1 MASHC
6 RGFLGCVPHPV
17 GVAAGCKDDAIEA
30 WLLQSKPPSHPCPS
44 APLYLAL
51 RQPGAVACQVPAQR
65 CLVSRDRER
74 RPNRPD
80 KAGLS
85 HTGWSRP
92 SGAALLAGGSMALSV
107 GVRRLSHLPGHG
119 ERQVQLSFRG
129 FTQKTRKIRC
139 GAEAVF
145 GELFRWPHY
154 GKLIMGEVLSIKVYN
169 CSKVFSNRLLGTL
182 VLSLQHLMTSG
193 RLILREALV
202 DRNHSITSI
211 YIELDLRYQPPDGS
225 AGTWVQEDFV
235 YQMRDS
241 SELIIH
247 NPGFEEPEAA
257 KGPRAS
263 EMDKKAAALGRKLAK
278 GLETEEEEEEEEEDF
293 YDVSDM
299 EVLGIVFSPVK
310 SRSRLCS
317 TRDLFA
323 TPTPQSFQV
332 GINIIEAQK
341 LVGVNINPFVVVKV
355 GEEKRHTVT
364 QKSTNCP
371 FYNEYFLFEFH
382 EPREVLFH
390 RLIEIS
396 VFHSKNIPFLATC
409 IGTFK
414 MDIVTVYSQPDHSFF
429 QKWAV
434 ISDPTDTRAGVKG
447 FVKCNISVTARGDVV
462 GSLPTSSS
470 SRVED
475 IERNLLLP
483 KRVPAERPWARV
495 CIKLYRAEGLPSMSA
510 GIMGGFSR
518 IIGEKKVFIDPYV
531 QVSFCG
537 QQGETS
543 VESNTTEPE
552 WNEQISFIEMFPPLA
567 KKIKV
572 QVLDDANV
580 GDVAIATHYI
590 DLQQIS
596 DPGRNGFNPTF
607 GPAWVNL
614 YGSPQNSALRDIH
627 KDLNEGVGEGIFYR
641 GRILMA
647 ITVEIFSSPSVAERK
662 LADKMKSALSKPK
675 LKKKSKKSKEKA
687 KELSQLQG
695 EEEDGGSQEAEQPGE
710 VIVEVEELHALP
722 VNALGKKEEFLLFA
736 AFFEA
741 TMMDSSLGS
750 KPVSFEVSIGNY
762 GKAEEVVTKV
772 RKKGEKGEGRE
783 EKQPLLDPGSDSE
796 TDVEVLGPVLAPLN
810 KSVTKSQKPETME
823 YDRSYS
829 CLPMTH
835 EKPCVYMWSYWED
848 HTWRL
853 CISNW
858 IVKLAER
865 LEQGLDDVEKLMRRP
880 KAKAE
885 ERLREVLEEFAA
897 GCRLYS
903 LSAERKT
910 MAHPNNLDR
919 CRTKYMMRNIILY
932 AKQGLRVRRQL
943 TRANVKEKVKEMR
956 RILAKL
962 RFMAQEPQCTLPDI
976 LIWMLSNNR
985 RVAYARVPA
994 QNILYSVVEEEKG
1007 KDCAKIQ
1014 TVFLKVPGLHTGEIF
1029 AKLEI
1034 YMWLGVTKYAK
1045 NCMVELPKEFK
1056 YLSESGQEI
1065 TQLSVYSLPSRL
1077 SRDDFSYFQLRAHL
1091 YQARGI
1097 LPAGDNGLSDP
1108 FARVVFSTY
1117 CQTTRTVEE
1126 TLSPMWNELL
1136 LFDQLIID
1144 GKREELKTETP
1155 IVIVNLFNHSK
1166 FGSPEFLGQ
1175 AFAVPHVKLV
1185 DEPYSKPALQFFDF
1199 YKGTKAAGELIA
1211 TFELIELDYSGYLE
1225 PSLPEDMEPKE
1236 PSYLEDPRD
1245 GRFIIPEGIR
1255 PVLKEFR
1262 IEILF
1267 WGLRDLKRVNLFE
1280 VDQPQVIIECAG
1292 KKVESEVIVAYKEN
1306 PSFTEVVKY
1315 MDVELPEQ
1323 VYLHPPLSI
1332 FVVEKRAFGRT
1343 VLVGTH
1349 VVSDVMKFSPR
1360 ELEEEETENVP
1371 RARKVSSQHLHSQT
1385 GPATGDP
1392 GPSTHPLS
1400 LVKAP
1405 LKKIPINKLAKKEDE
1420 YDEEKPDLEEL
1431 DWWSKY
1437 YESLKELYN
1446 QTRID
1451 EEDAENDDLNDA
1463 DGGNLN
1469 AAYIDMEA
1477 EDEAVTEAE
1486 PARPKRKLIA
1496 TLQIYN
1502 SELENEF
1509 GNFEDWLCIFPLHR
1523 GKANEDED
1531 GNEDEHFVGKYKG
1544 SFYVYPTVEASK
1556 EPRVSQGVPRN
1567 RPIKVLIRVYIVKA
1581 TNLSPADPNGK
1592 ADPYVV
1598 VTVGQERKDTKERY
1612 IPKQLNPV
1620 FGEVVELTVSFP
1632 MESELTVAIF
1642 DHDLVGSDDLIGE
1655 TKIDLENRFYSKHR
1669 ANCGVALQYDI
1680 DGYNMWRDA
1689 FKPTQ
1694 ILDSLCKKTSLP
1706 AAEYRQEEVKVGN
1719 KIFKV
1724 PPEAFPEEAS
1734 ARNQRGV
1741 ADENCSVDDEHK
1753 ALYVLQHWEEMPG
1766 CGYKLVPEHVEIRSL
1781 YNPENPGLVQGSL
1794 HMWIDMFPNDVPA
1807 PPPVNIKPRLPI
1819 SYELRVIIWNTDD
1832 VILDDVNPITGEP
1845 SSDIYVKSWIKG
1857 LDHDKQETDVHF
1869 NSLTGEGNFNW
1880 RFIFRFNYLPTEK
1893 EITYK
1898 KKDSVFSVE
1907 ESEFR
1912 EPAVLVLQVWDY
1924 DRISAN
1930 DFLGSIELKLHD
1942 MVWAAKSSEH
1952 CTIKMAKENAT
1963 PRFSIFRNKRMRG
1976 WWPFIR
1982 LEDQEDKERE
1992 ERKAKQKRKKKKWS
2006 SSVKQEDIEFTDPSG
2021 NKYLLTGKVE
2031 VEFQLLTVEEAE
2043 KSPVGLGRK
2052 EPEPLEK
2059 PNRPKTSF
2067 NWFVNPMKTFVFF
2080 IWKRYKKYIIVLFLV
2095 ALLTVFL
2102 VLLIYTMPGYISEKI
2117 ING

>member
-1 MASHC
+1 
-6 RGFLGCVPHPV
+6 
-17 GVAAGCKDDAIEA
+17 
-30 WLLQSKPPSHPCPS
+30 
-44 APLYLAL
+44 
-51 RQPGAVACQVPAQR
+51 
-65 CLVSRDRER
+65 
-74 RPNRPD
+74 
-80 KAGLS
+80 
-85 HTGWSRP
+85 
-92 SGAALLAGGSMALSV
+92 MALSV
-107 GVRRLSHLPGHG
+107 GVRRLSRLPGRG

-139 GAEAVF
+139 GPEAVF

-154 GKLIMGEVLSIKVYN
+154 GKLVVGEMLSIKVYN
-169 CSKVFSNRLLGTL
+169 CSKVFSDRLLGTL
-182 VLSLQHLMTSG
+182 VLSLQHLMMSG

-202 DRNHSITSI
+202 DRNHRVTGI

-225 AGTWVQEDFV
+225 AGTWVEEDFV
-235 YQMRDS
+235 YQMKDS
-241 SELIIH
+241 SELIIR
-247 NPGFEEPEAA
+247 NPGFEELEAA
-257 KGPRAS
+257 EGLRAS
-263 EMDKKAAALGRKLAK
+263 ELDRRAAALGRKLAK
-278 GLETEEEEEEEEEDF
+278 GLETDEEEEKEDF
-293 YDVSDM
+293 YDVS
-299 EVLGIVFSPVK
+299 EVEVSGIVFSPVK
-310 SRSRLCS
+310 RYPCRSRLCS

-355 GEEKRHTVT
+355 GEEKRHTAT

-382 EPREVLFH
+382 EPRDVLLH

-396 VFHSKNIPFLATC
+396 VFHSKKIPFLGTC

-414 MDIVTVYSQPDHSFF
+414 MDVVTVYSQPDHRFF

-434 ISDPTDTRAGVKG
+434 ISDPTDTQAGVKG

-462 GSLPTSSS
+462 ASLPASSS
-470 SRVED
+470 SRDED

-510 GIMGGFSR
+510 GIMGGFSK

-543 VESNTTEPE
+543 VETNTTEPE

-567 KKIKV
+567 RKIKV

-614 YGSPQNSALRDIH
+614 YGSPQNSTLRDIH
-627 KDLNEGVGEGIFYR
+627 KDLNEGMGEGIFYR

-647 ITVEIFSSPSVAERK
+647 IMVEIFSSPSVAERK
-662 LADKMKSALSKPK
+662 LGDKTKGALSKLK

-695 EEEDGGSQEAEQPGE
+695 EEEAGGSQEAEQPGE
-710 VIVEVEELHALP
+710 VTVEVEELHPLP
-722 VNALGKKEEFLLFA
+722 KNALGRKEEFLLFA

-741 TMMDSSLGS
+741 TMMDSSLSS

-762 GKAEEVVTKV
+762 GKAEEVATKV
-772 RKKGEKGEGRE
+772 WRKVEKGEVKE
-783 EKQPLLDPGSDSE
+783 EKQPLLDPGSDGE
-796 TDVEVLGPVLAPLN
+796 LDVEVLAPASATLN
-810 KSVTKSQKPETME
+810 KSVTKSQRPEPME

-829 CLPMTH
+829 CLPMMH
-835 EKPCVYMWSYWED
+835 EKPCVYVWSYWED

-885 ERLREVLEEFAA
+885 EQLREVLEEFVA
-897 GCRLYS
+897 GCRQYS

-919 CRTKYMMRNIILY
+919 CRTKYLMRNIVLY
-932 AKQGLRVRRQL
+932 AKQGLRVKRQL
-943 TRANVKEKVKEMR
+943 TRANVKEKVKETR
-956 RILAKL
+956 RVLTKL
-962 RFMAQEPQCTLPDI
+962 RFMAKEPQCTLPDV
-976 LIWMLSNNR
+976 LVWMLSNNR
-985 RVAYARVPA
+985 RVAYARIPA

-1014 TVFLKVPGLHTGEIF
+1014 TVFMKVPRLHTGEIF
-1029 AKLEI
+1029 AKLEM

-1045 NCMVELPKEFK
+1045 NCLAELPEEFK
-1056 YLSESGQEI
+1056 YLSESGQEVA
-1065 TQLSVYSLPSRL
+1065 QLSAYIPPSRL

-1108 FARVVFSTY
+1108 FARVVFSTH
-1117 CQTTRTVEE
+1117 CQTTRMLEE

-1144 GKREELKTETP
+1144 GKKEELKTETP
-1155 IVIVNLFNHSK
+1155 IIIINLFSHNK

-1175 AFAVPHVKLV
+1175 AFAVPQVKLV
-1185 DEPYSKPALQFFDF
+1185 DEQYTKPALQFFDF

-1225 PSLPEDMEPKE
+1225 PSVPEDVEPKE
-1236 PSYLEDPRD
+1236 PDYLGDPHA

-1292 KKVESEVIVAYKEN
+1292 KKVESEVVVAYKEN
-1306 PSFTEVVKY
+1306 PNFTELVRY

-1343 VLVGTH
+1343 VVVGTH

-1360 ELEEEETENVP
+1360 ELEEEPEYVP
-1371 RARKVSSQHLHSQT
+1371 KARKVSSQHLPSQT
-1385 GPATGDP
+1385 VVNIGPAAGDP

-1405 LKKIPINKLAKKEDE
+1405 LKKIPIKKLVKKEDE
-1420 YDEEKPDLEEL
+1420 YEEEKPELEEL

-1437 YESLKELYN
+1437 YESLKDLYN
-1446 QTRID
+1446 QTRSD

-1469 AAYIDMEA
+1469 ASSIDMEA
-1477 EDEAVTEAE
+1477 EDEAVIEAE

-1509 GNFEDWLCIFPLHR
+1509 DNFEDWLCIFPLHR

-1544 SFYVYPTVEASK
+1544 SFYVYPTEEAGT
-1556 EPRVSQGVPRN
+1556 EPKVSQGVPRN
-1567 RPIKVLIRVYIVKA
+1567 RPIKVLVRVYIVKA

-1598 VTVGQERKDTKERY
+1598 VTVGQEQKDTKERY

-1669 ANCGVALQYDI
+1669 ANCGVASQYDI
-1680 DGYNMWRDA
+1680 NGYNMWRDA
-1689 FKPTQ
+1689 FKPTH
-1694 ILDSLCKKTSLP
+1694 ILDSLCKKNSLP
-1706 AAEYRQEEVKVGN
+1706 AAEYRQEDVKVDN

-1724 PPEAFPEEAS
+1724 PPEAFPQETS
-1734 ARNQRGV
+1734 VRNKRGV
-1741 ADENCSVDDEHK
+1741 ADENWSADDEHK
-1753 ALYVLQHWEEMPG
+1753 ALYVLQHWEEMPRY
-1766 CGYKLVPEHVEIRSL
+1766 GYKLVPEHVEIRSL

-1807 PPPVNIKPRLPI
+1807 PPPVNIKPRLPV
-1819 SYELRVIIWNTDD
+1819 SYELRVIIWNTDS
-1832 VILDDVNPITGEP
+1832 VILDDVNPVTGEP

-1942 MVWAAKSSEH
+1942 MVRAAKSSEH

-1976 WWPFIR
+1976 WWPFIK
-1982 LEDQEDKERE
+1982 LKDQEDKERE
-1992 ERKAKQKRKKKKWS
+1992 EREDKQKKKKKKWS
-2006 SSVKQEDIEFTDPSG
+2006 SSVRPEDVEFTDPSG
-2021 NKYLLTGKVE
+2021 NKYLLMGKVE
-2031 VEFQLLTVEEAE
+2031 AEFQLLTVEEAE

-2059 PNRPKTSF
+2059 PSRPKTSF

-2080 IWKRYKKYIIVLFLV
+2080 IWKRYKKYIILLFIVAVL
-2095 ALLTVFL
+2095 TIFL

-2117 ING
+2117 ISG

>member
-1 MASHC
+1 
-6 RGFLGCVPHPV
+6 
-17 GVAAGCKDDAIEA
+17 
-30 WLLQSKPPSHPCPS
+30 
-44 APLYLAL
+44 
-51 RQPGAVACQVPAQR
+51 
-65 CLVSRDRER
+65 
-74 RPNRPD
+74 
-80 KAGLS
+80 
-85 HTGWSRP
+85 
-92 SGAALLAGGSMALSV
+92 MALSV
-107 GVRRLSHLPGHG
+107 GVRRLSQLPGHG
-119 ERQVQLSFRG
+119 ERQVHLSFRG
-129 FTQKTRKIRC
+129 FTQKTRKVCC
-139 GAEAVF
+139 GPEAIF
-145 GELFRWPHY
+145 KELFRWPHY
-154 GKLIMGEVLSIKVYN
+154 GKLVMGETLSIKVYN
-169 CSKVFSNRLLGTL
+169 CSKVFSNRL
-182 VLSLQHLMTSG
+182 
-193 RLILREALV
+193 ILREALV
-202 DRNHSITSI
+202 DMSNRVTGI
-211 YIELDLRYQPPDGS
+211 YIELDLRYQPPNS
-225 AGTWVQEDFV
+225 SSGTWVEEDFV
-235 YQMRDS
+235 DLTKDS
-241 SELIIH
+241 LELIIH
-247 NPGFEEPEAA
+247 NPGFEQQETTEGLRV
-257 KGPRAS
+257 K
-263 EMDKKAAALGRKLAK
+263 ELDKKAAALGRKLAK
-278 GLETEEEEEEEEEDF
+278 GLETDEEQEEEEDF
-293 YDVSDM
+293 YDTS
-299 EVLGIVFSPVK
+299 ETGASGTIFSTVK

-317 TRDLFA
+317 ARDLFA
-323 TPTPQSFQV
+323 VPMPQSFQV
-332 GINIIEAQK
+332 GINVIEAQK

-355 GEEKRHTVT
+355 GEEKRHTAT

-371 FYNEYFLFEFH
+371 FYNEYFLFDFH
-382 EPREVLFH
+382 EPRDILFH

-396 VFHSKNIPFLATC
+396 VFHSKKIPFMETC

-414 MDIVTVYSQPDHSFF
+414 MDVETVYSQPDHRFF

-434 ISDPTDTRAGVKG
+434 ISDPMDTQAGVKG
-447 FVKCNISVTARGDVV
+447 FVKCNISVSARGDIV
-462 GSLPTSSS
+462 SFLPTY
-470 SRVED
+470 SRNQDED

-483 KRVPAERPWARV
+483 KRFPAERPWARI
-495 CIKLYRAEGLPSMSA
+495 CIKLYRAEGLPSMRA
-510 GIMGGFSR
+510 GIMGGISK
-518 IIGEKKVFIDPYV
+518 IIGERKVFIDPYV

-543 VESNTTEPE
+543 VETNTTEPE
-552 WNEQISFIEMFPPLA
+552 WNEQISFVEMFPPLSR
-567 KKIKV
+567 KIKV
-572 QVLDDANV
+572 QVLDDASV
-580 GDVAIATHYI
+580 RDVAIATHYI
-590 DLQQIS
+590 DLQEIS
-596 DPGRNGFNPTF
+596 DPDRNGFNPTF

-614 YGSPQNSALRDIH
+614 YGSPKNSALRDVH
-627 KDLNEGVGEGIFYR
+627 KDLNEGMGEGIFYR

-647 ITVEIFSSPSVAERK
+647 ITVEIFSSPSAAERK
-662 LADKMKSALSKPK
+662 LGYRMRDTLRKMK
-675 LKKKSKKSKEKA
+675 LKKKSKKYKEKT

-695 EEEDGGSQEAEQPGE
+695 EGEAGSSQEAKQPRE
-710 VIVEVEELHALP
+710 VTVEVEELHPLP
-722 VNALGKKEEFLLFA
+722 ENVLGRKDEFLLFA

-741 TMMDSSLGS
+741 TMMDSSLSS

-762 GKAEEVVTKV
+762 GKSEEVVTKGCQKV
-772 RKKGEKGEGRE
+772 EKE
-783 EKQPLLDPGSDSE
+783 EVKEERQPLLDAGSGGELDAE
-796 TDVEVLGPVLAPLN
+796 ILTPALAGLN
-810 KSVTKSQKPETME
+810 RSVTKSQRPEPMA
-823 YDRSYS
+823 YDKSYS

-835 EKPCVYMWSYWED
+835 EKPCVYVWSYWED

-853 CISNW
+853 CISNR

-865 LEQGLDDVEKLMRRP
+865 LEQGLDDVGKLLRRP

-885 ERLREVLEEFAA
+885 ERLREVLEEFVA
-897 GCRLYS
+897 GCRQYS

-919 CRTKYMMRNIILY
+919 CRTKYLMHNIILY
-932 AKQGLRVRRQL
+932 AKQGLRVRRHL
-943 TRANVKEKVKEMR
+943 TQDNVKEKVKETR
-956 RILAKL
+956 RILAKI
-962 RFMAQEPQCTLPDI
+962 RFMAKEPQCTLPDV

-985 RVAYARVPA
+985 RVAYTRIPA

-1029 AKLEI
+1029 TKLEI

-1045 NCMVELPKEFK
+1045 NCLAELPEEF
-1056 YLSESGQEI
+1056 LSESEQEI
-1065 TQLSVYSLPSRL
+1065 AQLSAYSPPSRL
-1077 SRDDFSYFQLRAHL
+1077 NRDDFSYFQLRAHL

-1097 LPAGDNGLSDP
+1097 LPADDNGLSDP
-1108 FARVVFSTY
+1108 FARVVFSTH
-1117 CQTTRTVEE
+1117 CQTTRMLEE

-1144 GKREELKTETP
+1144 GKKEELKTETP
-1155 IVIVNLFNHSK
+1155 IIIINLFSHNK
-1166 FGSPEFLGQ
+1166 FGSPDFLGQ
-1175 AFAVPHVKLV
+1175 AFAVPQVKLV
-1185 DEPYSKPALQFFDF
+1185 DEPYIKPALQFFDF
-1199 YKGTKAAGELIA
+1199 YRGSKSAGELIA

-1225 PSLPEDMEPKE
+1225 PSVPEDVEPKE
-1236 PSYLEDPRD
+1236 PDYLEDPHA

-1280 VDQPQVIIECAG
+1280 VDEPQVIIECAG
-1292 KKVESEVIVAYKEN
+1292 KKVESEVIVSYKEN
-1306 PSFTEVVKY
+1306 PNFTELVKC

-1323 VYLHPPLSI
+1323 IYLHPPLSI

-1343 VLVGTH
+1343 VLVGSH

-1360 ELEEEETENVP
+1360 ELEEEPENVP
-1371 RARKVSSQHLHSQT
+1371 KACNVSSHRLPSQT
-1385 GPATGDP
+1385 VVNIGLAAGDP
-1392 GPSTHPLS
+1392 GSSTHPLS
-1400 LVKAP
+1400 FVEAP
-1405 LKKIPINKLAKKEDE
+1405 LKKIPINKLVKKKDE
-1420 YDEEKPDLEEL
+1420 YEEEKPEE

-1437 YESLKELYN
+1437 FASLKGLYN
-1446 QTRID
+1446 QACSD
-1451 EEDAENDDLNDA
+1451 EEDAENDNLNDA
-1463 DGGNLN
+1463 DGENLN
-1469 AAYIDMEA
+1469 ISSIDIEA
-1477 EDEAVTEAE
+1477 EDEAVIEAE
-1486 PARPKRKLIA
+1486 CAQPKRKLIA

-1502 SELENEF
+1502 SELEHEF

-1531 GNEDEHFVGKYKG
+1531 GNENEHYVGKYKG
-1544 SFYVYPTVEASK
+1544 SFYVYPTEEAVT
-1556 EPRVSQGVPRN
+1556 EPKVSQGIPRN
-1567 RPIKVLIRVYIVKA
+1567 RPIKVLVRVYIVKA

-1598 VTVGQERKDTKERY
+1598 VTVGQQQKDTKERY

-1669 ANCGVALQYDI
+1669 ANCGVAAQYDLN
-1680 DGYNMWRDA
+1680 GYNMWRDA

-1694 ILDSLCKKTSLP
+1694 ILDSLCKKNSIP
-1706 AAEYRQEEVKVGN
+1706 AAEYRWEEIKVDN

-1734 ARNQRGV
+1734 VRNKREV
-1741 ADENCSVDDEHK
+1741 ADENLLVDVERK

-1766 CGYKLVPEHVEIRSL
+1766 YGYKLVPEHVEIRSL

-1807 PPPVNIKPRLPI
+1807 PPPVNIKPRLPV
-1819 SYELRVIIWNTDD
+1819 SYELRVIIWNTDN
-1832 VILDDVNPITGEP
+1832 VILDDVNPVTGEP

-1880 RFIFRFNYLPTEK
+1880 RFIFRFSYLPTEK

-1898 KKDSVFSVE
+1898 KKDSIFSME

-1942 MVWAAKSSEH
+1942 MVRAAKNSEH

-1976 WWPFIR
+1976 WWPFIKLR
-1982 LEDQEDKERE
+1982 DQEDDKRE
-1992 ERKAKQKRKKKKWS
+1992 EREYKKKKKKAKWS
-2006 SSVKQEDIEFTDPSG
+2006 SSVKPEDMEFTDSSG
-2021 NKYLLTGKVE
+2021 NKYFLTGKVE
-2031 VEFQLLTVEEAE
+2031 AEFQLLTVEEAD

-2052 EPEPLEK
+2052 GPEPLEK
-2059 PNRPKTSF
+2059 PNRPKTTF
-2067 NWFVNPMKTFVFF
+2067 NWFVNPMKTFMFF
-2080 IWKRYKKYIIVLFLV
+2080 IWKRYKRYIIVLFV
-2095 ALLTVFL
+2095 VTVLTIFL
-2102 VLLIYTMPGYISEKI
+2102 VLLVYTMPGYISEKI

>member
-1 MASHC
+1 
-6 RGFLGCVPHPV
+6 
-17 GVAAGCKDDAIEA
+17 
-30 WLLQSKPPSHPCPS
+30 
-44 APLYLAL
+44 
-51 RQPGAVACQVPAQR
+51 
-65 CLVSRDRER
+65 
-74 RPNRPD
+74 
-80 KAGLS
+80 
-85 HTGWSRP
+85 
-92 SGAALLAGGSMALSV
+92 MALSV
-107 GVRRLSHLPGHG
+107 GVRRLNRLPGRG
-119 ERQVQLSFRG
+119 ERQVQLRFRG
-129 FTQKTRKIRC
+129 FTQKTRKIQC
-139 GAEAVF
+139 SSEAVF
-145 GELFRWPHY
+145 EEVFRWPHY
-154 GKLIMGEVLSIKVYN
+154 GKLAMGETLSVKVYN

-202 DRNHSITSI
+202 DRNQRVTGI

-225 AGTWVQEDFV
+225 AGTWVEEDFV
-235 YQMRDS
+235 YQMKDS
-241 SELIIH
+241 SELIIR
-247 NPGFEEPEAA
+247 NPAFEELEAA
-257 KGPRAS
+257 EGPRGN
-263 EMDKKAAALGRKLAK
+263 ELDRRAAALGRKLAK
-278 GLETEEEEEEEEEDF
+278 GLETDEEEEEEEEDF
-293 YDVSDM
+293 YDASEM
-299 EVLGIVFSPVK
+299 EVSGIVFSPVR

-317 TRDLFA
+317 ARDLFA

-355 GEEKRHTVT
+355 GEDKRHTAT

-382 EPREVLFH
+382 EPRDILFH

-396 VFHSKNIPFLATC
+396 VFHSKTIPFLGTC

-414 MDIVTVYSQPDHSFF
+414 MDVVTVYSQPDHRFF

-462 GSLPTSSS
+462 SSLPTSSS
-470 SRVED
+470 SRDED

-510 GIMGGFSR
+510 GIMGGFSK

-543 VESNTTEPE
+543 VETSTTEPE
-552 WNEQISFIEMFPPLA
+552 WNEQISFIEMFPSLA
-567 KKIKV
+567 RKIKV

-614 YGSPQNSALRDIH
+614 FGSPQNSALRDIH
-627 KDLNEGVGEGIFYR
+627 KDLNEGMGEGIFYR
-641 GRILMA
+641 GRLLMA
-647 ITVEIFSSPSVAERK
+647 VTVEIFSSPSMAERK
-662 LADKMKSALSKPK
+662 AGDKVKGALSKLK

-687 KELSQLQG
+687 KELMQLRG
-695 EEEDGGSQEAEQPGE
+695 EEEPGGSQEVEQPEE
-710 VIVEVEELHALP
+710 VTVEVEELHPLP
-722 VNALGKKEEFLLFA
+722 GNALGRKEEFLLFA

-741 TMMDSSLGS
+741 TMMDPSLAS
-750 KPVSFEVSIGNY
+750 KPLSFEVSIGNY
-762 GKAEEVVTKV
+762 GKAEELVTKAWGKV
-772 RKKGEKGEGRE
+772 EKGEVKE
-783 EKQPLLDPGSDSE
+783 EKLPLLDSGSE
-796 TDVEVLGPVLAPLN
+796 GELDVEVLAPPSAALN
-810 KSVTKSQKPETME
+810 KSVTKSQRPEPME

-835 EKPCVYMWSYWED
+835 EKPCVHVWSYWED

-853 CISNW
+853 CVSNW

-865 LEQGLDDVEKLMRRP
+865 LEQGLEDVEKLVRRP

-885 ERLREVLEEFAA
+885 ERLREVLEEFVA
-897 GCRLYS
+897 GCRQYS

-919 CRTKYMMRNIILY
+919 CRMKYLMRNIILY
-932 AKQGLRVRRQL
+932 AKQGLRVKRRL
-943 TRANVKEKVKEMR
+943 TRANVKEKVKETR

-962 RFMAQEPQCTLPDI
+962 RFVAKEPQCTLPDV
-976 LIWMLSNNR
+976 LVWMLSSSK
-985 RVAYARVPA
+985 RVAYARIPA

-1014 TVFLKVPGLHTGEIF
+1014 TVFMKVPGLHTGEIF
-1029 AKLEI
+1029 AKLEV

-1045 NCMVELPKEFK
+1045 NCLLELPEEFK
-1056 YLSESGQEI
+1056 SLSESGQE
-1065 TQLSVYSLPSRL
+1065 TAQLSACSPPSRL

-1097 LPAGDNGLSDP
+1097 LPADDNGLSDP

-1117 CQTTRTVEE
+1117 CQATRMLEE

-1144 GKREELKTETP
+1144 GKKEELKTETP
-1155 IVIVNLFNHSK
+1155 IVIVNLFSHNN

-1175 AFAVPHVKLV
+1175 AFAVPQVKLV
-1185 DEPYSKPALQFFDF
+1185 DEPYTKPALQFFDF

-1211 TFELIELDYSGYLE
+1211 SFELIELDYSGYLE
-1225 PSLPEDMEPKE
+1225 PSVPEDVEPKE
-1236 PSYLEDPRD
+1236 PDYLGDPHD

-1292 KKVESEVIVAYKEN
+1292 KKVESEVIMAYKEN
-1306 PSFTEVVKY
+1306 PNFTELVKY

-1349 VVSDVMKFSPR
+1349 VVSNVMKFSPR
-1360 ELEEEETENVP
+1360 ELEEEAEDVP
-1371 RARKVSSQHLHSQT
+1371 KARKVSSQRLLSQT
-1385 GPATGDP
+1385 VVNIDIDP
-1392 GPSTHPLS
+1392 GPSTHPLT
-1400 LVKAP
+1400 LMKAP
-1405 LKKIPINKLAKKEDE
+1405 LKKIPINKLVRKEEE
-1420 YDEEKPDLEEL
+1420 YEEEKPELEEL

-1446 QTRID
+1446 QTRSD
-1451 EEDAENDDLNDA
+1451 EEDADNDDLNDA

-1469 AAYIDMEA
+1469 ASSIDMEV
-1477 EDEAVTEAE
+1477 EDEAVIEAE

-1496 TLQIYN
+1496 TLQIYS

-1509 GNFEDWLCIFPLHR
+1509 DHFEDWLCIFPLHR

-1544 SFYVYPTVEASK
+1544 SFYVYPTAEAGT
-1556 EPRVSQGVPRN
+1556 EPKVSQGVPRN
-1567 RPIKVLIRVYIVKA
+1567 RPIKVLVRVYIVKA

-1598 VTVGQERKDTKERY
+1598 VTVGQEQKDTKERY

-1632 MESELTVAIF
+1632 VESELTVAIF

-1669 ANCGVALQYDI
+1669 ANCGVASQYDTT
-1680 DGYNMWRDA
+1680 GYNAWRDA

-1694 ILDSLCKKTSLP
+1694 ILDSLCKKNSLP
-1706 AAEYRQEEVKVGN
+1706 AAEYRREEVKVDN

-1734 ARNQRGV
+1734 VRSKGGA
-1741 ADENCSVDDEHK
+1741 ADESSAVDDEHK

-1766 CGYKLVPEHVEIRSL
+1766 YGYKLVPEHVEIRSL

-1807 PPPVNIKPRLPI
+1807 PPPVNIQPRLPV

-1898 KKDSVFSVE
+1898 KKDSVFSLE

-1942 MVWAAKSSEH
+1942 MVRAAKSSEH

-1976 WWPFIR
+1976 WWPFIK
-1982 LEDQEDKERE
+1982 LKDQEDEERE
-1992 ERKAKQKRKKKKWS
+1992 EREKKQKKKKKKWS
-2006 SSVKQEDIEFTDPSG
+2006 SSVKPEDLEFTDPSG

-2031 VEFQLLTVEEAE
+2031 AEFQLLTLEEAE

-2080 IWKRYKKYIIVLFLV
+2080 IWKRYKKYIIVLLIV
-2095 ALLTVFL
+2095 ALLTIFL

>member
-1 MASHC
+1 MTTLIWFES
-6 RGFLGCVPHPV
+6 V
-17 GVAAGCKDDAIEA
+17 
-30 WLLQSKPPSHPCPS
+30 LQK
-44 APLYLAL
+44 
-51 RQPGAVACQVPAQR
+51 
-65 CLVSRDRER
+65 
-74 RPNRPD
+74 
-80 KAGLS
+80 
-85 HTGWSRP
+85 
-92 SGAALLAGGSMALSV
+92 GSSI
-107 GVRRLSHLPGHG
+107 SCLPGLM
-119 ERQVQLSFRG
+119 QF
-129 FTQKTRKIRC
+129 
-139 GAEAVF
+139 
-145 GELFRWPHY
+145 FRWPHY
-154 GKLIMGEVLSIKVYN
+154 GKLVMGEMLSVKVYN

-202 DRNHSITSI
+202 DRNHQVTGI

-225 AGTWVQEDFV
+225 AGTWDEEDFV
-235 YQMRDS
+235 YQMRDRAV
-241 SELIIH
+241 
-247 NPGFEEPEAA
+247 EEP
-257 KGPRAS
+257 RAR
-263 EMDKKAAALGRKLAK
+263 DLDRRAAALGRKLAK
-278 GLETEEEEEEEEEDF
+278 GLDTDEEEEEEEEDF
-293 YDVSDM
+293 YDVSEM
-299 EVLGIVFSPVK
+299 EVSGIVFSPVK

-317 TRDLFA
+317 ARDLFA
-323 TPTPQSFQV
+323 TPAPQSFQ
-332 GINIIEAQK
+332 
-341 LVGVNINPFVVVKV
+341 
-355 GEEKRHTVT
+355 
-364 QKSTNCP
+364 
-371 FYNEYFLFEFH
+371 YFLFEFH
-382 EPREVLFH
+382 EPKDILFH

-396 VFHSKNIPFLATC
+396 
-409 IGTFK
+409 GTP
-414 MDIVTVYSQPDHSFF
+414 SLSDHRFF

-447 FVKCNISVTARGDVV
+447 FVKCNISVTARGDIV

-470 SRVED
+470 SRDED

-510 GIMGGFSR
+510 GIMGGFSK

-543 VESNTTEPE
+543 VETNTTEPE

-567 KKIKV
+567 RKIKV

-627 KDLNEGVGEGIFYR
+627 KDLNEGMGEGIFYR

-647 ITVEIFSSPSVAERK
+647 IMVEIFSSPSVAERK
-662 LADKMKSALSKPK
+662 LGDKTKGALSKLK

-695 EEEDGGSQEAEQPGE
+695 EEEAGGSQEAEQPGE
-710 VIVEVEELHALP
+710 VTVEVEELHPLP
-722 VNALGKKEEFLLFA
+722 ENALGRKEEFLLFVT
-736 AFFEA
+736 FFEA
-741 TMMDSSLGS
+741 TMMDSSLSS

-762 GKAEEVVTKV
+762 GKAEEAVTKV
-772 RKKGEKGEGRE
+772 WGKVEKGEVKD

-796 TDVEVLGPVLAPLN
+796 LDVEVLAPASAALN
-810 KSVTKSQKPETME
+810 KSVTKSQRPEPME

-835 EKPCVYMWSYWED
+835 EKPCLYVWSYWED
-848 HTWRL
+848 HTWRV

-865 LEQGLDDVEKLMRRP
+865 LEQGLHDVEKLMRRP

-885 ERLREVLEEFAA
+885 ERLREVLEEFVA
-897 GCRLYS
+897 GCRQYS

-919 CRTKYMMRNIILY
+919 CRTKYLMRNIILC
-932 AKQGLRVRRQL
+932 AKQGLRLRRRL
-943 TRANVKEKVKEMR
+943 TRASVKEKVKETR
-956 RILAKL
+956 KVLAKL
-962 RFMAQEPQCTLPDI
+962 RFMAQEPQCTLPDV

-985 RVAYARVPA
+985 RVAYARIPA
-994 QNILYSVVEEEKG
+994 QNILYSVVEEERG

-1014 TVFLKVPGLHTGEIF
+1014 TVFMKVPGLHTGEIF
-1029 AKLEI
+1029 AKLEV

-1045 NCMVELPKEFK
+1045 NCLTELPEEFK

-1065 TQLSVYSLPSRL
+1065 AQLSAHSPPSRL

-1097 LPAGDNGLSDP
+1097 LPADDNGLSDP
-1108 FARVVFSTY
+1108 FAKVVFSTH
-1117 CQTTRTVEE
+1117 CQTSRVLEE

-1144 GKREELKTETP
+1144 GKKEELKTETP
-1155 IVIVNLFNHSK
+1155 IVIINLFSHNK
-1166 FGSPEFLGQ
+1166 F
-1175 AFAVPHVKLV
+1175 
-1185 DEPYSKPALQFFDF
+1185 
-1199 YKGTKAAGELIA
+1199 
-1211 TFELIELDYSGYLE
+1211 
-1225 PSLPEDMEPKE
+1225 PSVPEDVEPKE
-1236 PSYLEDPRD
+1236 LGYLGDPRA

-1262 IEILF
+1262 IEVRCLLRILF

-1292 KKVESEVIVAYKEN
+1292 KKVESEVIMAYKEN
-1306 PSFTEVVKY
+1306 PNFTELVKY

-1360 ELEEEETENVP
+1360 ELEEEPEDVP
-1371 RARKVSSQHLHSQT
+1371 KVSSQRLPSQT
-1385 GPATGDP
+1385 VVNIGPAAGDP

-1400 LVKAP
+1400 LVKDP
-1405 LKKIPINKLAKKEDE
+1405 LKKIPINKLVKKKDE
-1420 YDEEKPDLEEL
+1420 YEEEKPELEEL

-1446 QTRID
+1446 QTRSD
-1451 EEDAENDDLNDA
+1451 EEDAENDELNDT

-1469 AAYIDMEA
+1469 ASSIDMEA
-1477 EDEAVTEAE
+1477 EDEAVIEAE
-1486 PARPKRKLIA
+1486 PVRPKRKLIA

-1509 GNFEDWLCIFPLHR
+1509 DNFEDWLCIFPLHR

-1531 GNEDEHFVGKYKG
+1531 GNEDEHFLGKYKG
-1544 SFYVYPTVEASK
+1544 SFYVYPTEEAGT
-1556 EPRVSQGVPRN
+1556 EPKVSQGVPRN
-1567 RPIKVLIRVYIVKA
+1567 RPIKVLVRVYIIKA

-1598 VTVGQERKDTKERY
+1598 VTVGQEQKDTKERY

-1669 ANCGVALQYDI
+1669 ANCGVASQYDI
-1680 DGYNMWRDA
+1680 NGYNMWRDA

-1694 ILDSLCKKTSLP
+1694 ILDSLCKKNSLP
-1706 AAEYRQEEVKVGN
+1706 AAEYRREEVKVDN

-1724 PPEAFPEEAS
+1724 PPEAFPEGTECSENNDLSFKQLPVVSSACAGEMMPSPSTWLCPTAEAS
-1734 ARNQRGV
+1734 VRNKRGV
-1741 ADENCSVDDEHK
+1741 ADENWSVDDEHK

-1766 CGYKLVPEHVEIRSL
+1766 YGYKLVPEHVEIRSL

-1794 HMWIDMFPNDVPA
+1794 HMWIDMFPTDVPA
-1807 PPPVNIKPRLPI
+1807 PPPVNIKPRLPV

-1832 VILDDVNPITGEP
+1832 VILDDVNPVTGEP
-1845 SSDIYVKSWIKG
+1845 SSDIYVRSWIKG

-1942 MVWAAKSSEH
+1942 MVRAAKSSEH

-1976 WWPFIR
+1976 WWPFIK
-1982 LEDQEDKERE
+1982 LKDQEDEERE
-1992 ERKAKQKRKKKKWS
+1992 EREYKQKKKKKKWS
-2006 SSVKQEDIEFTDPSG
+2006 RSVRPEDVEFTDPSG

-2080 IWKRYKKYIIVLFLV
+2080 LWKRYKKYIIVLFIV
-2095 ALLTVFL
+2095 ALLTIFL

>member
-1 MASHC
+1 C
-6 RGFLGCVPHPV
+6 R
-17 GVAAGCKDDAIEA
+17 AAEG
-30 WLLQSKPPSHPCPS
+30 P
-44 APLYLAL
+44 
-51 RQPGAVACQVPAQR
+51 
-65 CLVSRDRER
+65 
-74 RPNRPD
+74 
-80 KAGLS
+80 
-85 HTGWSRP
+85 
-92 SGAALLAGGSMALSV
+92 
-107 GVRRLSHLPGHG
+107 
-119 ERQVQLSFRG
+119 RG
-129 FTQKTRKIRC
+129 R
-139 GAEAVF
+139 
-145 GELFRWPHY
+145 
-154 GKLIMGEVLSIKVYN
+154 
-169 CSKVFSNRLLGTL
+169 
-182 VLSLQHLMTSG
+182 
-193 RLILREALV
+193 
-202 DRNHSITSI
+202 
-211 YIELDLRYQPPDGS
+211 ELDR
-225 AGTWVQEDFV
+225 
-235 YQMRDS
+235 R
-241 SELIIH
+241 
-247 NPGFEEPEAA
+247 
-257 KGPRAS
+257 
-263 EMDKKAAALGRKLAK
+263 AAALGRKLAK
-278 GLETEEEEEEEEEDF
+278 GLETDEEEEEEEEDF
-293 YDVSDM
+293 YDASEM
-299 EVLGIVFSPVK
+299 EVSAQMELETRTVLTWRFSPMF
-310 SRSRLCS
+310 S
-317 TRDLFA
+317 
-323 TPTPQSFQV
+323 QV

-355 GEEKRHTVT
+355 GEEKRHTAM

-382 EPREVLFH
+382 EPRDVLFH

-396 VFHSKNIPFLATC
+396 VFHSKTIPFLGTC

-414 MDIVTVYSQPDHSFF
+414 MDVVTVYSQPDHRFF

-470 SRVED
+470 SRDED

-495 CIKLYRAEGLPSMSA
+495 CIKLYRAEGLPSMSG
-510 GIMGGFSR
+510 GIMGGFSK

-531 QVSFCG
+531 QVLFCG

-543 VESNTTEPE
+543 VETSTTEPE

-567 KKIKV
+567 RKIKV
-572 QVLDDANV
+572 QLLDDANV

-627 KDLNEGVGEGIFYR
+627 RDLNEGMGEGIFYR
-641 GRILMA
+641 GRLLMA
-647 ITVEIFSSPSVAERK
+647 IAVEIFSSPGVAERK
-662 LADKMKSALSKPK
+662 LGDKVKGALSKLK

-687 KELSQLQG
+687 QELMQLRG
-695 EEEDGGSQEAEQPGE
+695 EEEPGGSHEVEQPEE
-710 VIVEVEELHALP
+710 VTVEVEELHP
-722 VNALGKKEEFLLFA
+722 KEEFLLFA

-741 TMMDSSLGS
+741 TMMDSSLSS
-750 KPVSFEVSIGNY
+750 KPVSFEVSIGGY
-762 GKAEEVVTKV
+762 SSGTSGDVK
-772 RKKGEKGEGRE
+772 E
-783 EKQPLLDPGSDSE
+783 EKQPLLDSGSE
-796 TDVEVLGPVLAPLN
+796 GELDVEVLAPASAALN
-810 KSVTKSQKPETME
+810 KSVTKSQRAE
-823 YDRSYS
+823 SYS
-829 CLPMTH
+829 CLPMMH
-835 EKPCVYMWSYWED
+835 EKPCVYVWSYWED

-865 LEQGLDDVEKLMRRP
+865 LVARP

-885 ERLREVLEEFAA
+885 ERLQEVLEEFVSWF
-897 GCRLYS
+897 RLGGHILRKKWGRHLLSQCQWREDKVCDIPLSS
-903 LSAERKT
+903 L
-910 MAHPNNLDR
+910 
-919 CRTKYMMRNIILY
+919 
-932 AKQGLRVRRQL
+932 Q
-943 TRANVKEKVKEMR
+943 
-956 RILAKL
+956 
-962 RFMAQEPQCTLPDI
+962 PQCTLPDV
-976 LIWMLSNNR
+976 LVWMLSGSK
-985 RVAYARVPA
+985 RVAYARIPA

-1014 TVFLKVPGLHTGEIF
+1014 TVFMKVPGLHTGEIF

-1045 NCMVELPKEFK
+1045 NCLLELPEEFQS
-1056 YLSESGQEI
+1056 LSESGQEI
-1065 TQLSVYSLPSRL
+1065 AQLSACSPPSRL
-1077 SRDDFSYFQLRAHL
+1077 NFSYFQLRAHL
-1091 YQARGI
+1091 YQARGV
-1097 LPAGDNGLSDP
+1097 LPADDNGLADP

-1117 CQTTRTVEE
+1117 CQATRMLEE

-1136 LFDQLIID
+1136 LFDHLIID
-1144 GKREELKTETP
+1144 GKKEELKTETP
-1155 IVIVNLFNHSK
+1155 IVIINLFSHNN

-1175 AFAVPHVKLV
+1175 AFAVPQVKLV
-1185 DEPYSKPALQFFDF
+1185 DDPYTKPALQFFDF
-1199 YKGTKAAGELIA
+1199 YKGTKPAGELIA
-1211 TFELIELDYSGYLE
+1211 SFELIELDYSGYLE
-1225 PSLPEDMEPKE
+1225 VT
-1236 PSYLEDPRD
+1236 
-1245 GRFIIPEGIR
+1245 GIR

-1292 KKVESEVIVAYKEN
+1292 KKVESEVITAYKESPN
-1306 PSFTEVVKY
+1306 FTDSQALSVV
-1315 MDVELPEQ
+1315 VLQELPEQ

-1349 VVSDVMKFSPR
+1349 VVSNVMKFSPR
-1360 ELEEEETENVP
+1360 ELEEEPEDVPKGEMFGEASTEGAGRALPFPPTKHRPAAAGSLASRVLCLKAEAEAP
-1371 RARKVSSQHLHSQT
+1371 RAQ
-1385 GPATGDP
+1385 GGFF
-1392 GPSTHPLS
+1392 S
-1400 LVKAP
+1400 LNPFLCSFKAP
-1405 LKKIPINKLAKKEDE
+1405 LKKIPINKLVKKEEE
-1420 YDEEKPDLEEL
+1420 YEEEKPELEEL

-1446 QTRID
+1446 QVRFH
-1451 EEDAENDDLNDA
+1451 ESCLAKDLPNFPSLPCVPYTA
-1463 DGGNLN
+1463 
-1469 AAYIDMEA
+1469 
-1477 EDEAVTEAE
+1477 
-1486 PARPKRKLIA
+1486 KRKASRRKSPQIA
-1496 TLQIYN
+1496 FYLCQIYS

-1509 GNFEDWLCIFPLHR
+1509 DHFEDWLCIFPLHR

-1531 GNEDEHFVGKYKG
+1531 GNEDDHFVGKYKG
-1544 SFYVYPTVEASK
+1544 SFYVYPTEEAGT
-1556 EPRVSQGVPRN
+1556 EPKVSQGVPRN
-1567 RPIKVLIRVYIVKA
+1567 RPIKVLVRVYIVKA

-1598 VTVGQERKDTKERY
+1598 VTVGQEQRDTKERY

-1632 MESELTVAIF
+1632 VESELTVAIF

-1669 ANCGVALQYDI
+1669 ANCGVASQYSI
-1680 DGYNMWRDA
+1680 TGYNAWRDA

-1694 ILDSLCKKTSLP
+1694 ILDSLCKKNALP
-1706 AAEYRQEEVKVGN
+1706 AAEYRREEVKVDK
-1719 KIFKV
+1719 KIFKI
-1724 PPEAFPEEAS
+1724 PPEAFPEGTE
-1734 ARNQRGV
+1734 
-1741 ADENCSVDDEHK
+1741 VDDEHK

-1766 CGYKLVPEHVEIRSL
+1766 YGYKLVPEHVEIRSL

-1807 PPPVNIKPRLPI
+1807 PPPVNIKPRLPV
-1819 SYELRVIIWNTDD
+1819 SYELRVTIWNTDD

-1898 KKDSVFSVE
+1898 KKDSVFSLE

-1930 DFLGSIELKLHD
+1930 DFLGTLKLHD
-1942 MVWAAKSSEH
+1942 MVRAAKSSDICKWNWEE
-1952 CTIKMAKENAT
+1952 TNPILAGRVVSRGLRNIDGSDL
-1963 PRFSIFRNKRMRG
+1963 FS
-1976 WWPFIR
+1976 
-1982 LEDQEDKERE
+1982 LQ
-1992 ERKAKQKRKKKKWS
+1992 
-2006 SSVKQEDIEFTDPSG
+2006 
-2021 NKYLLTGKVE
+2021 GKVE
-2031 VEFQLLTVEEAE
+2031 AEFQLLTLEEAE

-2080 IWKRYKKYIIVLFLV
+2080 IWKRYKKYIIVLLIV
-2095 ALLTVFL
+2095 ALLTIFL